1 MDHVIDA
8 PTHDFD
14 FPPRVFTALRRART
28 VRPAHYAARRN
39 HLDDAVTG
47 LSPYITHGFID
58 DGALF
63 RLWQAR
69 FDLRV
74 GSGLLS
80 QLAWRSFFRL
90 ASPGRR
96 HLQ

>member
-1 MDHVIDA
+1 MDHVSDA

-14 FPPRVFTALRRART
+14 FPPQVFTALRRART
-28 VRPAHYAARRN
+28 VRPAHHAARRN

-47 LSPYITHGFID
+47 LSPCITHGFID